1 MLKEHLVL
9 FPSFIIYFFSDRKTQ
24 RVLKRECHDMIYVV
38 REFLGGSLL
47 WADRLQ
53 ETNGEETGRPSG
65 RKHFSPNERL
75 GCCGL
80 QW

>member
-1 MLKEHLVL
+1 
-9 FPSFIIYFFSDRKTQ
+9 
-24 RVLKRECHDMIYVV
+24 MIYVV

-53 ETNGEETGRPSG
+53 ETNGEEAGRPSG